1 MERVAEAALFY
12 CLDVFIV
19 LSQALTK
26 DRNLTT
32 HKVI

>member
-12 CLDVFIV
+12 CLDVN
-19 LSQALTK
+19 ALTEEQ
-26 DRNLTT
+26 NPIT

>member
-19 LSQALTK
+19 LMSGVDERSK
-26 DRNLTT
+26 S
-32 HKVI
+32 HYS